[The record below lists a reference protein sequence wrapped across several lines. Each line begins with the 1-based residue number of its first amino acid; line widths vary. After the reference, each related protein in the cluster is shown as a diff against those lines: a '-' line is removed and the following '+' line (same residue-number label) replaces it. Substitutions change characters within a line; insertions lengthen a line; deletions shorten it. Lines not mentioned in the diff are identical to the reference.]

1 MKIQVILDDLYP
13 NGMALAA
20 RIHLYARG
28 FIQSGHKVFILIP
41 RPYEKYGKI
50 PKNPDPHGFVDN
62 VEFKYSALTTVR
74 SKYFIIRQL
83 VDIFSLLNAAVIT
96 FQNRKQTDVFL
107 VVSSIAVQILLFKL
121 IALMTNKVIILEKS
135 EFPFIFEKKNQLAS
149 IYQKFYIRHIYKLFD
164 GIIVISKSL
173 EAYFMTKKK
182 PGAKLLLVPIIV
194 DPQVFFDTQTPP
206 ILNDEVVYAGIL
218 NQSKDGILDII
229 DAFSRLNQIYKD
241 KKLVLMGDIEASECK
256 EGIYD
261 LISKNNIRDNV
272 IITGYVARSV
282 MVDRLKKAEV
292 LILAKPASL
301 QSEHSFPTKVGEYL
315 ATGKPVVLTNVGCIN
330 QYLTDGINAFI
341 AEPNNIESLSGK
353 LLEVYSDYKRSLEI
367 GQRGQQVAINQF
379 DYRSQSKVIIDFFTE
394 RINKKRGDA

>member
-1 MKIQVILDDLYP
+1 MNIQVILDDLYP
-13 NGMALAA
+13 NGMALAT

-41 RPYEKYGKI
+41 RPYEKYGKV
-50 PKNPDPHGFVDN
+50 PKNADPHGFVDN

-74 SKYFIIRQL
+74 SKYFIIKQV

-96 FQNRKQTDVFL
+96 FQKRKQTDVLL
-107 VVSSIAVQILLFKL
+107 VVSNNAIQILLFKL
-121 IALMTNKVIILEKS
+121 MALVTNKVIILEKS
-135 EFPFIFEKKNQLAS
+135 EFPFIFEKKNQLTS
-149 IYQKFYIRHIYKLFD
+149 IYQKLYIRYIYKMFD

-182 PGAKLLLVPIIV
+182 HGAKLLLVPIIV
-194 DPQVFFDTQTPP
+194 DPQVFIDTQNSPKLT
-206 ILNDEVVYAGIL
+206 DEVVYAGIL

-229 DAFSRLNQIYKD
+229 DAFCRLNQIYKD

-261 LISKNNIRDNV
+261 LISKNNVRDNV

-282 MVDRLKKAEV
+282 VVDRLKKAEV

-330 QYLTDGINAFI
+330 QYLTDEINAFI

-353 LLEVYSDYKRSLEI
+353 LLEVYSNYKRSLEI

-379 DYRSQSKVIIDFFTE
+379 DYRNQSKVIIDFFRE

>member
-1 MKIQVILDDLYP
+1 
-13 NGMALAA
+13 MALAT

-41 RPYEKYGKI
+41 RPYEKYGKV
-50 PKNPDPHGFVDN
+50 PKNADPHGFVDN

-74 SKYFIIRQL
+74 SKYFIIKQV

-96 FQNRKQTDVFL
+96 FQKRKQTDVLL
-107 VVSSIAVQILLFKL
+107 VVSNNAIQILLFKL
-121 IALMTNKVIILEKS
+121 MALVTNKVIILEKS
-135 EFPFIFEKKNQLAS
+135 EFPFIFEKKNQLTS
-149 IYQKFYIRHIYKLFD
+149 IYQKLYIRYIYKMFD

-182 PGAKLLLVPIIV
+182 HGAKLLLVPIIV
-194 DPQVFFDTQTPP
+194 DPQVFIDTQNSPKLT
-206 ILNDEVVYAGIL
+206 DEVVYAGIL

-229 DAFSRLNQIYKD
+229 DAFCRLNQIYKD

-261 LISKNNIRDNV
+261 LISKNNVRDNV

-282 MVDRLKKAEV
+282 VVDRLKKAEV

-330 QYLTDGINAFI
+330 QYLTDEINAFI

-353 LLEVYSDYKRSLEI
+353 LLEVYINYKRSLEI

-379 DYRSQSKVIIDFFTE
+379 DYRNQSKVIIDFFKE

>member
-1 MKIQVILDDLYP
+1 MNIQVILDDLYP
-13 NGMALAA
+13 NGMALAT

-41 RPYEKYGKI
+41 RPYEKYGKV
-50 PKNPDPHGFVDN
+50 PKNADPHGFVDN

-74 SKYFIIRQL
+74 SKYFIIRQV

-96 FQNRKQTDVFL
+96 FQKRKQTDVLL
-107 VVSSIAVQILLFKL
+107 VVSNNAIQILLFKL
-121 IALMTNKVIILEKS
+121 MALVTNKVIILEKS
-135 EFPFIFEKKNQLAS
+135 EFPFIFEKKNQLTS
-149 IYQKFYIRHIYKLFD
+149 IYQKLYIRYIYKMFD

-182 PGAKLLLVPIIV
+182 HGAKLLLVPIIV
-194 DPQVFFDTQTPP
+194 DPQVFIDTQNSPKLT
-206 ILNDEVVYAGIL
+206 DEVVYAGIL

-229 DAFSRLNQIYKD
+229 DAFCRLNQIYKD

-261 LISKNNIRDNV
+261 LISKNNVRDNV

-282 MVDRLKKAEV
+282 VMDRLKKAEV

-330 QYLTDGINAFI
+330 QYLTDEINAFI

-353 LLEVYSDYKRSLEI
+353 LLEVYSNYKRSLEI

-379 DYRSQSKVIIDFFTE
+379 DYRNQSKVIIDFFKE

>member
-1 MKIQVILDDLYP
+1 MNIQVILDDLYP

-41 RPYEKYGKI
+41 RPYEKYGKV

-62 VEFKYSALTTVR
+62 VEFKYSALTTIR
-74 SKYFIIRQL
+74 SKYFIIRQV

-96 FQNRKQTDVFL
+96 FQKRKQTDVLL
-107 VVSSIAVQILLFKL
+107 VVSNNALQILLFKL
-121 IALMTNKVIILEKS
+121 IALIANKVIILEKS
-135 EFPFIFEKKNQLAS
+135 EFPFIFEKKNQLMS
-149 IYQKFYIRHIYKLFD
+149 IYQKLYIRHIYKLFD

-173 EAYFMTKKK
+173 EAFFMTKKK
-182 PGAKLLLVPIIV
+182 HGAKLLLVPIIV
-194 DPQVFFDTQTPP
+194 DSQVFIDTQNSPELT
-206 ILNDEVVYAGIL
+206 NEVVYAGIL

-229 DAFSRLNQIYKD
+229 DAFCRLNQIDKD

-256 EGIYD
+256 EGIYNSI
-261 LISKNNIRDNV
+261 LKHNIEDSV
-272 IITGYVARSV
+272 IITGYLPRSEVVAR
-282 MVDRLKKAEV
+282 LINAEV
-292 LILAKPASL
+292 LILAKPANL

-315 ATGKPVVLTNVGCIN
+315 ATGKPVILTNVGCVN

-353 LLEVYSDYKRSLEI
+353 LMEVYSDYKRSLEI

>member
-1 MKIQVILDDLYP
+1 MNIQVILDDLYP

-41 RPYEKYGKI
+41 RPYEKYGKV
-50 PKNPDPHGFVDN
+50 PKNADPHGFVDN

-74 SKYFIIRQL
+74 SKYFIIKQV

-96 FQNRKQTDVFL
+96 FQKRKQTDVLL
-107 VVSSIAVQILLFKL
+107 VVSNNAIQILLFKL
-121 IALMTNKVIILEKS
+121 MALVTNKVIILEKS
-135 EFPFIFEKKNQLAS
+135 EFPFIFEKKNQLTS
-149 IYQKFYIRHIYKLFD
+149 IYQKLYIRYIYKMFD

-182 PGAKLLLVPIIV
+182 HGAKLLLVPIIV
-194 DPQVFFDTQTPP
+194 DPQVFIDTQNSPKLT
-206 ILNDEVVYAGIL
+206 DEVVYAGIL

-229 DAFSRLNQIYKD
+229 DAFCRLNQIYKD

-261 LISKNNIRDNV
+261 LISKNNVRDNV

-282 MVDRLKKAEV
+282 VVDRLKKAEV

-330 QYLTDGINAFI
+330 QYLTDEINAFI

-353 LLEVYSDYKRSLEI
+353 LLEVYSNYKRSLEI

-379 DYRSQSKVIIDFFTE
+379 DYRNQSKVIIDFFRE

>member
-1 MKIQVILDDLYP
+1 MNILVILDDLYP

-28 FIQSGHKVFILIP
+28 FIKSGHEVFILIP
-41 RPYEKYGKI
+41 RPYEKYGKV
-50 PKNPDPHGFVDN
+50 PKNADPHGIVDN

-74 SKYFIIRQL
+74 SKYFIIRQV

-96 FQNRKQTDVFL
+96 FQKRKQTDVLL
-107 VVSSIAVQILLFKL
+107 VVSNNAVQILLFKL
-121 IALMTNKVIILEKS
+121 MALITKKVIILEKS
-135 EFPFIFEKKNQLAS
+135 EFPFIFKKKNPS
-149 IYQKFYIRHIYKLFD
+149 TSVYQRLYIKHIYRLFD

-182 PGAKLLLVPIIV
+182 HSAKLLLVPIIV
-194 DPQVFFDTQTPP
+194 DSQVFIDTTDSPR
-206 ILNDEVVYAGIL
+206 LTDEVVYAGIL

-229 DAFSRLNQIYKD
+229 DAFCRLNQIYKD
-241 KKLVLMGDIEASECK
+241 KKLILIGDIEASECK
-256 EGIYD
+256 EEIYNSILKHNVED
-261 LISKNNIRDNV
+261 SV
-272 IITGYVARSV
+272 IITGYLPRSEVVA
-282 MVDRLKKAEV
+282 RLKKAEV

-315 ATGKPVVLTNVGCIN
+315 ATGKPVVLTNVGCVN

-367 GQRGQQVAINQF
+367 GSRGRQVAFNQF
-379 DYRSQSKVIIDFFTE
+379 DYKNQTNVIIDFFRE

>member
-1 MKIQVILDDLYP
+1 MNIQVILDDLYP

-41 RPYEKYGKI
+41 RPYEKYGKV
-50 PKNPDPHGFVDN
+50 PKNADPHGFVDN

-74 SKYFIIRQL
+74 SKYFIIRQV

-96 FQNRKQTDVFL
+96 FRKRKQTDVLL
-107 VVSSIAVQILLFKL
+107 VVSNNAVQILLFKL
-121 IALMTNKVIILEKS
+121 IAIITNKVIILEKS
-135 EFPFIFEKKNQLAS
+135 EFPFIFEKKNQLTS

-194 DPQVFFDTQTPP
+194 DPQVFIDTQNPP
-206 ILNDEVVYAGIL
+206 KLSDEVVYAGIL

-229 DAFSRLNQIYKD
+229 DAFCRLNQIYKD

-256 EGIYD
+256 EEIYD
-261 LISKNNIRDNV
+261 LISKNNIRGNV

-282 MVDRLKKAEV
+282 VVDRLKKAEV

-341 AEPNNIESLSGK
+341 AEPNNIESLYGK

-379 DYRSQSKVIIDFFTE
+379 DYRSQSKVITDFFTE
-394 RINKKRGDA
+394 RINNKRGDA

>member
-1 MKIQVILDDLYP
+1 MNIQVILDDLYP

-28 FIQSGHKVFILIP
+28 FIQSDHKVFILIP
-41 RPYEKYGKI
+41 RPYEKYGKV
-50 PKNPDPHGFVDN
+50 PKNADPHGFVDN

-74 SKYFIIRQL
+74 SKYFIIRQV

-96 FQNRKQTDVFL
+96 FQKRKQIDVLL
-107 VVSSIAVQILLFKL
+107 VVSNNAIQILLFKL
-121 IALMTNKVIILEKS
+121 MALVTNKVIILEKS
-135 EFPFIFEKKNQLAS
+135 EFPFIFEKKNQLTS
-149 IYQKFYIRHIYKLFD
+149 IYQKLYIRHIYKLFD

-182 PGAKLLLVPIIV
+182 HGAKLLLVPIIV
-194 DPQVFFDTQTPP
+194 DPQVFIDTQNSPKLT
-206 ILNDEVVYAGIL
+206 DEVVYAGIL

-229 DAFSRLNQIYKD
+229 DAFCRLNQIYKD
-241 KKLVLMGDIEASECK
+241 KKLVLIGDIEASECK

-261 LISKNNIRDNV
+261 LISKNNVRDNV

-282 MVDRLKKAEV
+282 VVDRLKKAEV

-330 QYLTDGINAFI
+330 QYLTDEINAFI

-353 LLEVYSDYKRSLEI
+353 LLEVYSNYKRSLEI

-379 DYRSQSKVIIDFFTE
+379 DYRSQSKVIIDFFRE